1 MDTFVLIVIYLLNM
15 TEKYDFLNYL
25 KVLSTLM
32 ELEEATDDFESFGV
46 TL

>member
-15 TEKYDFLNYL
+15 TEKDDFLNYL

-32 ELEEATDDFESFGV
+32 ELVEATDDFESFGV